1 MFEVLSHPI
10 NVEEILRK
18 RKSLKEELLNYT
30 RKRIEIK
37 IAVLG
42 GSTTSEFVEILDLF
56 LLSRGFE
63 VTFYESEYNKYYEE
77 AVFENTKLSKF
88 KPDIIYL
95 HTTNLNITSYP
106 DLSNEPDQ
114 INDLVDKELEKF
126 KSIWEELTRYN
137 SMVIQNNFE
146 LPQRRILG
154 NLDSYDIH
162 GAINFINRLNDGFAK
177 EASLNKSLVLNDIN
191 YISAQVGLSAWFNK
205 NLWYLAKYAISFEA
219 MPHLALNLTNIIS
232 SMYGKSK
239 KCLVLDLD
247 NTLWGGVI
255 GDDGLEGI
263 KIGSETADSE
273 AFLDFQ
279 KSIKKFKERGIT
291 LAVSSKNDLDNA
303 ELGFDHPDSIL
314 KVDDFTSFKA
324 NWEPKNINISNIAK
338 EINIGTDSLVFIDD
352 NPSEREL
359 VSSQLEGI
367 SVPNIGTDVSNFI
380 EHVDSN
386 GYFETISLSEEDV
399 QRSKYYSE
407 NIKRSKETP
416 KFKNYDDF
424 LDSLKMEAEI
434 KEFSSIYLDRI
445 TQLTN
450 KTNQF
455 NLTTKRYSISEMDKV
470 FSDKNYIKLYGR
482 LKDKFG
488 DNGLISVVV
497 GSIKKNILHIDLWL
511 MSCRVLK
518 RGMEFAMLDVL
529 VSKAKDQNVKAII
542 GYYSRTNKNKIVEKF
557 YNELGFILIEESEDA
572 SKWSLEVET
581 YSPLKHSIQLVDN
594 K

>member
-1 MFEVLSHPI
+1 MFEALSHPI

-18 RKSLKEELLNYT
+18 RKTLKEELLNSVEN
-30 RKRIEIK
+30 RQQIK

-56 LLSRGFE
+56 SLNRGFD

-77 AVFENTKLSKF
+77 AIFENSKLSDF

-95 HTTNLNITSYP
+95 HTTNQNISSYP
-106 DLSNEPDQ
+106 DLSYGPDQ

-126 KSIWEELTRYN
+126 KSIWEELMRYD

-146 LPQRRILG
+146 LPQRRVLG

-162 GAINFINRLNDGFAK
+162 GSINFINRLNSEFAK
-177 EASLNKSLVLNDIN
+177 EAVLNKSLVLNDIN
-191 YISAQVGLSAWFNK
+191 YISAQVGLSTWFNK

-232 SMYGKSK
+232 SIYGKTK

-263 KIGSETADSE
+263 KIGSETAASE

-279 KSIKKFKERGIT
+279 KSIKEIKERGIT
-291 LAVSSKNDLDNA
+291 LAVSSKNDFDNA
-303 ELGFDHPDSIL
+303 KLGFDHPDSIL

-324 NWEPKNINISNIAK
+324 NWEPKNINILNIAK

-359 VSSQLEGI
+359 VSSQLEEI

-380 EHVDSN
+380 EHVDRN
-386 GYFETISLSEEDV
+386 GYFETTSLSEEDV

-407 NIKRSKETP
+407 NIKRSKETS
-416 KFKNYDDF
+416 KFKNYEDF
-424 LDSLKMEAEI
+424 LVSLEMEAEI

-470 FSDKNYIKLYGR
+470 FSSKNYLKLYGK

-488 DNGLISVVV
+488 DNGLISVVI
-497 GSIKKNILHIDLWL
+497 GSKKKDILHIDLWL
-511 MSCRVLK
+511 MSCRVLQ

-529 VSKAKDQNVKAII
+529 VSKAKKQNLKTII
-542 GYYSRTNKNKIVEKF
+542 GYYSRTDKNKMVEKF
-557 YNELGFILIEESEDA
+557 YNNLGFTLLEESENT
-572 SKWSLEVET
+572 SKWSLKVET
-581 YSPLKHSIQLVDN
+581 YSPLKYSIRLVN
-594 K
+594 KK

>member
-450 KTNQF
+450 RTNQF